1 MYRERPAQ
9 EQKVCQK
16 GVSFACA
23 LAAQRSFSMA
33 ERENRSAHSF
43 GIEYLNKMSGE
54 RIIQT
59 AEKQKFWKGVRRF
72 AAFSEGMVIKAYRF
86 RRRNIYRSSLN

>member
-43 GIEYLNKMSGE
+43 GIEYLNKMSEE

-59 AEKQKFWKGVRRF
+59 AEKQKFRKGDRRF
-72 AAFSEGMVIKAYRF
+72 AAFSEGMVIKAYRSAEGTF
-86 RRRNIYRSSLN
+86 IEAVLN